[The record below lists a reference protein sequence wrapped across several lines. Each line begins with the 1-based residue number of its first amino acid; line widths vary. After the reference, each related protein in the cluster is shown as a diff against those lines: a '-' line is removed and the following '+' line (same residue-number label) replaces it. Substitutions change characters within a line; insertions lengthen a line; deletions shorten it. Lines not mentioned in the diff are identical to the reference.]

1 MTLIACVTPRKQP
14 FFITDILASSK
25 GNRNQELVLPTRAYL
40 PPEKLRRMPFKPT
53 GFARKIV
60 EVNPKLMVAFAGN
73 AAIALQFAERI
84 RDWFLN
90 CDVTNDFIIQF
101 LTTYY
106 STKLPNFGAII
117 GAMLPDRFQSYW
129 IGDTASGTSERW
141 GNFVVAGS
149 GMELFVDLVCEP
161 RAFWR
166 VHFDAHRW
174 RLYAISAAVAVIMEA
189 DAVLAH
195 FDQRPRLAVG
205 RPDFALPVMV
215 D

>member
-1 MTLIACVTPRKQP
+1 MM
-14 FFITDILASSK
+14 
-25 GNRNQELVLPTRAYL
+25 RAKPYYL

-141 GNFVVAGS
+141 GNFVVADS
-149 GMELFVDLVCEP
+149 GMELFVDLVCPGNGPTTTTTCSSGSSPETP
-161 RAFWR
+161 LMSR
-166 VHFDAHRW
+166 DATHWHR
-174 RLYAISAAVAVIMEA
+174 RKSKVNNIFVSLS
-189 DAVLAH
+189 
-195 FDQRPRLAVG
+195 
-205 RPDFALPVMV
+205 
-215 D
+215 